1 MAHKKIETLTQASDC
16 NSNNDSTD
24 NNHNND
30 YIIIKK
36 YANRR
41 LYNMAQSQYITLDN
55 LADIIRS
62 GMNFVVYDA
71 KTGED
76 ITRSILTQ
84 IIAEQES
91 KGNHLLPMSFLL
103 DMVKIYGNN
112 VHGLVPDYWNQSMRI
127 FKENR
132 EKLQKG
138 LDTALV
144 SVAFPL
150 EQLRKVA
157 DSNSQIFSK
166 TVDMLN
172 MFNPS
177 KKKSNQVTLSK
188 QEHDSLLQKIERLEK
203 VEADFNKI
211 KKAAR
216 ENIKNNKK

>member
-1 MAHKKIETLTQASDC
+1 MAHKKTEKLTQASDI
-16 NSNNDSTD
+16 NDSTD

-55 LADIIRS
+55 LAEIIRS

-84 IIAEQES
+84 IIAEQEA
-91 KGNHLLPMSFLL
+91 KGNHLLPISFLL

-144 SVAFPL
+144 GVAFPL

-166 TVDMLN
+166 TVDMFN
-172 MFNPS
+172 IFNPHKNKQ
-177 KKKSNQVTLSK
+177 KKITIPQ
-188 QEHDSLLQKIERLEK
+188 DDYDALLQKIEHLEK
-203 VEADFNKI
+203 MESDFNAI
-211 KKAAR
+211 KNAAR
-216 ENIKNNKK
+216 ENIKKNKQ